1 MATIRAAEMALGQP
15 FPPASAEM
23 VSQGNFRAIST
34 LMAPNRGGGR
44 GHVPARREWLAPET
58 WRRTPG
64 GGGHGVERRSVGA
77 APDRGS
83 AMIEFV
89 NFHLVPGLV
98 LGSIYALGAIG
109 VTLTFGI
116 LRFANFAHGETMTL
130 GAYFTLALIAL
141 TGLHPLLLVP
151 VAMALTALA
160 VLGMDRLFFRPLRH
174 GPTIILVIASF
185 GLMLMVRSLVQI
197 VWGAKLQTF
206 SKGIDLPWVL
216 LDTLRIF
223 PKHVVIIGA
232 ALGLMAAVHLLLSR
246 TRAGKAMRAMADSP
260 DLARLTGIDTERVIR
275 TTWIV
280 GAGLAAAAGALLAY
294 DTHLHTNMGFRVL
307 LPIFAAAL
315 LGGIGRPYGA
325 MAGGLVIGMA
335 EELSTY
341 PWIGT
346 EPLVPPG
353 YKAGVA
359 FAIMVAILIWRPS
372 GLFRGRVF

>member
-1 MATIRAAEMALGQP
+1 
-15 FPPASAEM
+15 
-23 VSQGNFRAIST
+23 
-34 LMAPNRGGGR
+34 
-44 GHVPARREWLAPET
+44 
-58 WRRTPG
+58 
-64 GGGHGVERRSVGA
+64 
-77 APDRGS
+77 
-83 AMIEFV
+83 MIEFI
-89 NFHLVPGLV
+89 NFHLIPGLV

-130 GAYFTLALIAL
+130 GAYFTLTLTAL
-141 TGLHPLLLVP
+141 TGLHPLLFLP

-174 GPTIILVIASF
+174 GSTIILVIASF

-197 VWGAKLQTF
+197 VWGAKLQSF

-216 LDTLRIF
+216 FDTLRIF
-223 PKHVVIIGA
+223 PKHVVIVCA
-232 ALGLMAAVHLLLSR
+232 ALALMLTVHLLLGR

-280 GAGLAAAAGALLAY
+280 GAGLAAAAGVFLAY
-294 DTHLHTNMGFRVL
+294 DTHVHTNMGFRML

-346 EPLVPPG
+346 EPLLPPG

-359 FAIMVAILIWRPS
+359 FAIMVVILIWRPS